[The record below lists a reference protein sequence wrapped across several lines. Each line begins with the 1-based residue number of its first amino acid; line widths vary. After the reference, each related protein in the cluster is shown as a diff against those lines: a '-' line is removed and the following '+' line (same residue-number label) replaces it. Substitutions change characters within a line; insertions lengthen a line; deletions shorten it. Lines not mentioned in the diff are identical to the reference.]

1 MDDRTELFHARIFEA
16 ENLHERD
23 QTREG
28 QRRSQTADRLQ
39 RLGSLPGIVI
49 EVAGT
54 TRCKIIGPR

>member
-1 MDDRTELFHARIFEA
+1 M
-16 ENLHERD
+16 HERD

-28 QRRSQTADRLQ
+28 RRHSQTTDRLQ

-54 TRCKIIGPR
+54 SRCKIIGPR